1 MKAKNPK
8 ITEEEIALIKSAQAG
23 NMSAF
28 NKLFHK
34 YEKFTTQLLYDFIKD
49 YDEARDINNLV
60 WIKVY
65 KKLSK
70 FTNYSSFGGW
80 LRILTN
86 RTAIDYLR
94 ELKPNKYV
102 PQDLG
107 DSSVWNIA
115 DVSQG
120 DSIVDGITYDQIL
133 KEFEQLP
140 EDVRKVFKLYYVDN
154 LTVSEI
160 NKATKIPTGT
170 IKSHLSR
177 NRLKL
182 KQRLTH

>member
-1 MKAKNPK
+1 MSKNPK
-8 ITEEEIALIKSAQAG
+8 ITEEEIALIKSAQSG

-60 WIKVY
+60 WLKVY
-65 KKLSK
+65 NKLSK

-94 ELKPNKYV
+94 ELKPDKCV
-102 PQDLG
+102 PQNLEDPN
-107 DSSVWNIA
+107 VWKIA

-120 DSIVDGITYDQIL
+120 DSIVDKITYDQML
-133 KEFEQLP
+133 DAFDQLP
-140 EDVRKVFKLYYVDN
+140 EDVRKVFRLFYVNN

-160 NKATKIPTGT
+160 SKATKIPIGT
-170 IKSHLSR
+170 VKSHLSR

-182 KQRLTH
+182 KQRLTN